1 MFERPAMPAM
11 SERNW
16 AALLVT
22 ASGLW
27 QITGL
32 WRYRLTEET
41 LLTAL
46 TGSIYLLMAIG
57 LFGRSRFT
65 LFLAIVVCGTFTLL
79 GLSQTGLWSWPP
91 LALLRTGTDLLATVL
106 CARVLWT
113 LRHAASF

>member
-1 MFERPAMPAM
+1 MFERPVM

-32 WRYRLTEET
+32 WRYRLTEEV

-65 LFLAIVVCGTFTLL
+65 LFVAVAVCGGFTLL
-79 GLSQTGLWSWPP
+79 GLGQAASWTWPP
-91 LALLRTGTDLLATVL
+91 LSLLRTGSDLLATVL

-113 LRHAASF
+113 VRHDASF

>member
-1 MFERPAMPAM
+1 MFERPVM

-22 ASGLW
+22 TSGLW

-32 WRYRLTEET
+32 WRYRLSEDT
-41 LLTAL
+41 LLAAL

-79 GLSQTGLWSWPP
+79 GLGQAALWTWPP
-91 LALLRTGTDLLATVL
+91 LSLLRIGSDLLVTVL
-106 CARVLWT
+106 CARVLWAM
-113 LRHAASF
+113 RHDASF